1 MNKRIQTALYQ
12 ATVSTFES
20 MGFLLP
26 TRELDEKQL
35 NAPAEAIVYVDFHGP
50 VSGRL
55 YLRTFGDL
63 LPTLTANMMGSMEAP
78 SAPLQQDA
86 LGELANVICGHIVS
100 QLADPTAAYK
110 LDSPAFL
117 SILSAGHQESKSPEV
132 QIQLGVEN
140 GRAVVELL
148 INEGTVSP

>member
-1 MNKRIQTALYQ
+1 MNKRIQTALYR

-26 TRELDEKQL
+26 TKELDENQL
-35 NAPAEAIVYVDFHGP
+35 KAAAEAIVYINFHGP

-63 LPTLTANMMGSMEAP
+63 LPILTANMMGLMEAP
-78 SAPLQQDA
+78 GSSLQQDA
-86 LGELANVICGHIVS
+86 LGELANVICGHMVS
-100 QLADPTAAYK
+100 QLADPAAAYQ
-110 LDSPAFL
+110 LDSPTFL
-117 SILSAGHQESKSPEV
+117 SVRSPDNQETRPLEAQV
-132 QIQLGVEN
+132 QLGVEN

-148 INEGTVSP
+148 ISEGMVTP